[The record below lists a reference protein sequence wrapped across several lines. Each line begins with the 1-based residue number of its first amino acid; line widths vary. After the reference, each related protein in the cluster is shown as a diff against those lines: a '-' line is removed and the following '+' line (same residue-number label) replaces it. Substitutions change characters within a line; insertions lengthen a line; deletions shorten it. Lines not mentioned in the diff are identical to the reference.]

1 MSIVTSRNGQILEV
15 TIDRPKA
22 NAIDALTSRELSSI
36 FESFM
41 LDNQLRVAIL
51 TGAGNKFFSAGW
63 DLNAASE
70 GEAFESDYGV
80 GGFGGVCEL
89 KYRPKPIIAAVNGMA
104 VGGGFEIALA
114 ADLIV
119 AADHATFFLPEA
131 TLGLIADNATIRLPK
146 IVPVNIAREMLIAG
160 RRMTA
165 AEAQSW
171 GIVNEVATI
180 DQLLPVA
187 RLLAERICDS
197 APLSVTAVLELI
209 HSLEDVSTADAM
221 PILRNN
227 KAYQTAINSEDAQE
241 GTSAH
246 GEKRKPN
253 WQGR

>member
-1 MSIVTSRNGQILEV
+1 MSIATSRNGQILEV

-80 GGFGGVCEL
+80 GGFGGLCEL

-131 TLGLIADNATIRLPK
+131 GLGLIADNATIRLPK

-171 GIVNEVATI
+171 GIVNEVTTI

-187 RLLAERICDS
+187 RLLAEKICDS
-197 APLSVTAVLELI
+197 APLSVAAVLELI
-209 HSLEDVSTADAM
+209 HTLEDVSTTDAM

-241 GTSAH
+241 GTTAH

>member
-41 LDNQLRVAIL
+41 LDKQLRVAIL

-165 AEAQSW
+165 TEAQSW

-187 RLLAERICDS
+187 RLLAEKICDS
-197 APLSVTAVLELI
+197 APLSVAAVLELI
-209 HSLEDVSTADAM
+209 HTLEEVSTTDAM
-221 PILRNN
+221 PILRNS

-241 GTSAH
+241 GTTAH

-253 WQGR
+253 WQGC

>member
-1 MSIVTSRNGQILEV
+1 MSIATSRNGQILEV

-41 LDNQLRVAIL
+41 LDNELRVAIL

-131 TLGLIADNATIRLPK
+131 GLGLIADNATIRLPK

-171 GIVNEVATI
+171 GIVNEVTTI

-197 APLSVTAVLELI
+197 APLSVTAVLELV
-209 HSLEDVSTADAM
+209 HTLEDVSTTDAM

-241 GTSAH
+241 GTTAH

>member
-1 MSIVTSRNGQILEV
+1 MTIETIRNGQILEV

-22 NAIDALTSRELSSI
+22 NAIDAPTSRELSLI

-41 LDNQLRVAIL
+41 LDSQLRVAIL

-70 GEAFESDYGV
+70 GEAFESDYGI
-80 GGFGGVCEL
+80 GGFGGICEL
-89 KYRPKPIIAAVNGMA
+89 NFRPKPIIAAINGMA

-119 AADHATFFLPEA
+119 AAEHATFFLPEA

-146 IVPVNIAREMLIAG
+146 TLPVNLAREMLIAG

-171 GIVNEVATI
+171 GIVNEVTTS

-187 RLLAERICDS
+187 RLLAEKICDS
-197 APLSVTAVLELI
+197 APLSVAAVLELI
-209 HSLEDVSTADAM
+209 RALENVSTADAM
-221 PILRNN
+221 PVLRNN
-227 KAYQTAINSEDAQE
+227 KAYQTAINSEDAKE
-241 GTSAH
+241 GTTAH

>member
-1 MSIVTSRNGQILEV
+1 MSIATSRNGQILEV

-41 LDNQLRVAIL
+41 LDNELRVAIL

-131 TLGLIADNATIRLPK
+131 GLGLIADNATIRLPK

-197 APLSVTAVLELI
+197 APLSVTAVLELV
-209 HSLEDVSTADAM
+209 HTLEDVSTADAM

-241 GTSAH
+241 GTTAH

>member
-1 MSIVTSRNGQILEV
+1 MTIETNRNGEILEV

-22 NAIDALTSRELSSI
+22 NAIDAPTSRELSLI

-41 LDNQLRVAIL
+41 LDSQLRVAIL
-51 TGAGNKFFSAGW
+51 TGAGNRFFSAGW

-70 GEAFESDYGV
+70 GEAFESDYGI
-80 GGFGGVCEL
+80 GGFGGICEL
-89 KYRPKPIIAAVNGMA
+89 NFRPKPIIAAINGMA

-119 AADHATFFLPEA
+119 AAEHAIFFLPEA

-146 IVPVNIAREMLIAG
+146 ILPANLAREMLIAG

-171 GIVNEVATI
+171 GIVNEVTTS

-187 RLLAERICDS
+187 RLLAEKICDS
-197 APLSVTAVLELI
+197 APLSVAAVLELI
-209 HSLEDVSTADAM
+209 RTLENVSTADAM
-221 PILRNN
+221 PVLRNN
-227 KAYQTAINSEDAQE
+227 KAYQTAINSKDAKE
-241 GTSAH
+241 GTTAH

>member
-1 MSIVTSRNGQILEV
+1 MSIATSRNGQILEV

-80 GGFGGVCEL
+80 GGFGGLCEL

-146 IVPVNIAREMLIAG
+146 IVPPNIAREMLIAG

-165 AEAQSW
+165 TEAQSW

-187 RLLAERICDS
+187 RLLAEKICDS
-197 APLSVTAVLELI
+197 APLSVAAVLELI
-209 HSLEDVSTADAM
+209 HTLEEVSTTDAM

-241 GTSAH
+241 GTTAH

>member
-1 MSIVTSRNGQILEV
+1 MSIATSRNGQILEV

-22 NAIDALTSRELSSI
+22 NAIDASTSRELSSI

-41 LDNQLRVAIL
+41 LDSQLRVAIL

-80 GGFGGVCEL
+80 GGFGGLCEL

-160 RRMTA
+160 RIMTA

-180 DQLLPVA
+180 DQLLPVT
-187 RLLAERICDS
+187 RLLAEKICDS
-197 APLSVTAVLELI
+197 APLSVAAVLELI
-209 HSLEDVSTADAM
+209 HTLEDVSTADAM

-227 KAYQTAINSEDAQE
+227 KAYQTAINSGDAQE
-241 GTSAH
+241 GTTAH

>member
-171 GIVNEVATI
+171 GIVNEVTTI

-197 APLSVTAVLELI
+197 APLSVTAVLELV
-209 HSLEDVSTADAM
+209 HTLEDVSTTDAM
-221 PILRNN
+221 PILRDN
-227 KAYQTAINSEDAQE
+227 KAFQTAINSEDAQE

>member
-1 MSIVTSRNGQILEV
+1 MSIATSRNGQILEV

-171 GIVNEVATI
+171 GIVNEVTTI
-180 DQLLPVA
+180 DHLLPVA

-209 HSLEDVSTADAM
+209 HSLEDVSTTDAM

-241 GTSAH
+241 GTTAH

>member
-1 MSIVTSRNGQILEV
+1 MSIFTSRNGQILEV

-41 LDNQLRVAIL
+41 LDNELRVAIL

-197 APLSVTAVLELI
+197 APLSVAAVLELI
-209 HSLEDVSTADAM
+209 HTLEGVPTADAM

-241 GTSAH
+241 GTTAH

>member
-51 TGAGNKFFSAGW
+51 TGAGKKFFSAGW

-209 HSLEDVSTADAM
+209 HSLEDVSAADAM

-241 GTSAH
+241 GTTAH

>member
-41 LDNQLRVAIL
+41 LDNELRVAIL

-197 APLSVTAVLELI
+197 APLSVAAVLELI

-227 KAYQTAINSEDAQE
+227 KAYKTAINSEDAQE
-241 GTSAH
+241 GTTAH